1 MQNLIQR
8 SHSTSQSQ
16 RVNTKQPAVDMSRV
30 ACIILGGGQGS
41 RLHPLTASRCKPAMS
56 FGGRYLLI
64 DIPISNSLNSDCHKI
79 FILTQFLSASLHR
92 HIFRTYHLD
101 TFSSGFI
108 EVLTAEQKP
117 NASSWFQG
125 TADAVRQNLEYLIET
140 PVDYYLILSGD
151 QLYSMDYRHMMQFA
165 IETDA
170 DLVIAAQPATK
181 QEAKRMGILKVN
193 QHAFITDFVEKP
205 QEEAVLEEFK
215 VSPYAFE
222 KFNLIPDPERT
233 HIGSMGIYLFKRE
246 TLINLLKNDPRED
259 FGKHLIPKQV
269 ASGKTAAYLFDGYWE
284 DIGTIESF
292 YNANIALTKPHPPIN
307 LYDPA
312 NPIYSARLNLP
323 GPKIHKAEIEY
334 SIICEGSVI
343 EASSVTNSILGPRT
357 VIQKGTVIKNSYLMG
372 NEFYYPPVRDTHRF
386 PNELHIG
393 KNCRIEGAIIDK
405 NVRIGNDV
413 KLINENKL
421 STYSSEHIYIRDGVI
436 IVPCGANLP
445 DGFTL

>member
-1 MQNLIQR
+1 MQNLTK
-8 SHSTSQSQ
+8 HSDSILHFQQES
-16 RVNTKQPAVDMSRV
+16 TKLPAVDMSRV
-30 ACIILGGGQGS
+30 ACVILGGGQGS
-41 RLHPLTASRCKPAMS
+41 RLHPLTAWRCKPAMS

-92 HIFRTYHLD
+92 HIFKTYHLD

-108 EVLTAEQKP
+108 EVLSAEQKP
-117 NASSWFQG
+117 NTTSWFQG

-140 PVDYYLILSGD
+140 PADYYLILSGD
-151 QLYSMDYRHMMQFA
+151 QLYSMDYRKMLQFA
-165 IETDA
+165 IDTDA
-170 DLVIAAQPATK
+170 DLVIAAQPTTK
-181 QEAKRMGILKVN
+181 LEAKRMGILKIN
-193 QHAFITDFVEKP
+193 QKSMITDFVEKP
-205 QEEAVLEEFK
+205 QEESVLEDFK
-215 VSPYAFE
+215 VSPYAFDR
-222 KFNLIPDPERT
+222 FNLIHDPSRS

-246 TLINLLKNDPRED
+246 TLIELLTKDPRED
-259 FGKHLIPKQV
+259 FGKHLIPSHV
-269 ASGKTAAYLFDGYWE
+269 AKGKTAAFLFDGYWE

-292 YNANIALTKPHPPIN
+292 YKANIALTRPHPPIN
-307 LYDPA
+307 FYDPIS
-312 NPIYSARLNLP
+312 PFYSARLNLP

-343 EASSVTNSILGPRT
+343 EASSVSNSILGPRT
-357 VIQKGTVIKNSYLMG
+357 VVHKESIIKDSYLMG

-413 KLINENKL
+413 RLINENKL
-421 STYSSEHIYIRDGVI
+421 STYNSEHVYIRDGII

-445 DGFTL
+445 DGFKI